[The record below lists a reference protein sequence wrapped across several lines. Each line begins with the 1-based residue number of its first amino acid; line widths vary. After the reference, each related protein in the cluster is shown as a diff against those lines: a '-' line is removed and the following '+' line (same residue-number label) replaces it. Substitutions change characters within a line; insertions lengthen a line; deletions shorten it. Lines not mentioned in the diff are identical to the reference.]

1 MIKLVCFDFDGTV
14 VDVPYSTWLPI
25 TEGMGVVDENLILKK
40 RFFDGEISYLDWSRE
55 TVNLYV
61 RSGLTLNKFK
71 SIFESYSIVDGF
83 DVLVDALKTKGV
95 RTAVVSGGI
104 ENVYEMKFQ
113 NKPNVDF
120 LKFSA
125 RFLFDGNGKIY
136 DAVLKDYD
144 YDGKAKAVDEIC
156 SELGVNPAKEVA
168 FVGDSMNDLSVM
180 KHVALC
186 IAFRPKVEELK
197 KQADYIANS
206 MGEVHLILEKL
217 LGNQSEANHRN
228 HL

>member
-14 VDVPYSTWLPI
+14 IDVPYSTWLPI
-25 TEGMGVVDENLILKK
+25 TEAMDVVDENLILKK
-40 RFFDGEISYLDWSRE
+40 RFLDGEISYLDWSRE

-61 RSGLTLNKFK
+61 RSGLTLDKFK
-71 SIFESYSIVDGF
+71 NIFESHNIVDGF
-83 DVLVDALKTKGV
+83 DALVDALKTKGI
-95 RTAVVSGGI
+95 RTAIVSGGI

-113 NKPNVDF
+113 NKLSIDF

-125 RFLFDGNGKIY
+125 RFLFDGDGKIY

-144 YDGKAKAVDEIC
+144 FDGKAKAVDEIC
-156 SELGVNPAKEVA
+156 SESGINPAKEVA

-180 KHVALC
+180 KHVALG
-186 IAFRPKVEELK
+186 IAFKSKVEELK

-206 MGEVHLILEKL
+206 MGEVHLILERL
-217 LGNQSEANHRN
+217 LGNQSEANFRN
-228 HL
+228 HI